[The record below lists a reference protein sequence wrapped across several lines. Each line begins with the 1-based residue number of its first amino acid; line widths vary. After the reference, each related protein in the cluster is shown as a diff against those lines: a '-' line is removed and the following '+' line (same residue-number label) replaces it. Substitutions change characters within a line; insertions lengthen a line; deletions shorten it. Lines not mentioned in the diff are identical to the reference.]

1 MAFAHKLRLS
11 LGESRLRKKLKDVR
25 REKRACNL
33 AEARTAG
40 ILFDA
45 TDPSGF
51 EPVKSLVSQLTDRG
65 IQVQII
71 GFVNDKKVPDA
82 YLLRRSFNF
91 ISRNELSWIYRPTSD
106 FVDDFIKTPF
116 DILFNLDLKN
126 FYPTRYITTLS
137 RAKFKA
143 GLYQDDNEFLDFM
156 ISLKPNPSLENLIFQ
171 LLSYL
176 GELKTKPSARVTA

>member
-11 LGESRLRKKLKDVR
+11 LGESKLRKKSKDVR
-25 REKRACNL
+25 RDKRACNL
-33 AEARTAG
+33 REARTAG

-45 TDPSGF
+45 SDPSGF

-91 ISRNELSWIYRPTSD
+91 ISRNELSWIYRPTPD
-106 FVDDFIKTPF
+106 FADEFIQTSF

-126 FYPTRYITTLS
+126 SFPTRYITTLS
-137 RAKFKA
+137 RAKFKT
-143 GLYQDDNEFLDFM
+143 GLYQEQNEFLDFM

-176 GELKTKPSARVTA
+176 GELKTQPPALVTA